1 MAASRKPKSRIVITG
16 AAGRVGLKL
25 IAHFAAIESFEL
37 VLIDRDSRG
46 NDAIHE
52 ADLRRYDPAWTE
64 LFSKTDA
71 VVHLAGEA
79 HPDAP
84 WASQAADNLEPSL
97 NVFRAATEN
106 GVRRVVYASSLQTML
121 GYRYASQPIA
131 ADAQPRPVSFYGAAK
146 LFCEAMA
153 RRFAEDGKFSAIC
166 LRLGG
171 VETGN
176 EPPARKMSVHARG
189 IWLATSDLCQ
199 AFEKAILAEDVRFA
213 VLPVASDNFAMPWDL
228 SETRRTI
235 GYAPTEGYAKHASAV
250 TTKIKS
256 ALGWAYRRY
265 IDPRWRNYWD

>member
-1 MAASRKPKSRIVITG
+1 MASRKRKLRIVITG
-16 AAGRVGLKL
+16 AAGRVCLKL
-25 IAHFAAIESFEL
+25 VAHFATIDGFEL
-37 VLIDRDSRG
+37 VLIDRAPGG

-64 LFSKTDA
+64 LFSNADA

-79 HPDAP
+79 QPGAP

-97 NVFRAATEN
+97 NVFRAAARN
-106 GVRRVVYASSLQTML
+106 GVRCVVYASSMQTML
-121 GYRYASQPIA
+121 GYRYAPQPIA

-153 RRFAEDGKFSAIC
+153 GQYAEDGKFSAIC

-176 EPPARKMSVHARG
+176 EPPARKMSVHERG
-189 IWLATSDLCQ
+189 NWLATSDLCQ

-213 VLPVASDNFAMPWDL
+213 VLPVASDNFAMPWDI

-235 GYAPTEGYAKHASAV
+235 GYAPSQGYARHASAV
-250 TTKIKS
+250 SARIKS
-256 ALGWAYRRY
+256 ALGWTYRRY
-265 IDPRWRNYWD
+265 IDPRWRDYWD